1 MIHRTPQSYR
11 GRFAPTP
18 SGPLH
23 LGSLLTALAS
33 WLEARSRGG
42 TWVLRIDD
50 LDQLRCVAGADQ
62 QILQQLS
69 AHGLHWDDAPR
80 YQSQH
85 LAEYAAAREQLQRN
99 GLLYACDCT
108 RARLQEES
116 LPGIAGRIYSGRC
129 RDRGLALDG
138 HAQRLRV
145 DDKPVTLEDRWQG
158 LQVREPRR
166 DLGDFVVWRRDS
178 VPGYAL
184 ACVVD
189 DLAMQIS
196 DVVRGADLLDASLQQ
211 KFLMRPFGA
220 TAPDYAHLP
229 VLGGA
234 DGRKLSKQNHA
245 NPLNA
250 ETAMQNLRRCLQ
262 WLGQDP
268 PATASA
274 SVPDILQHAACSP
287 SLERRPG
294 SAPRQH
300 RGGAKPLSLA

>member
-1 MIHRTPQSYR
+1 MIVGTPQSYR

-42 TWVLRIDD
+42 TWSLRIDD
-50 LDQLRCVAGADQ
+50 LDQPRCVPGADR

-69 AHGLHWDDAPR
+69 AHGLHWDGAPR

-85 LAEYAAAREQLQRN
+85 LAEYANAREQLQLD

-129 RDRGLALDG
+129 RDRGLAFDD

-145 DDKPVTLEDRWQG
+145 DADPVTLDDRWQG
-158 LQVREPRR
+158 LQLRDPQR
-166 DLGDFVVWRRDS
+166 DLGDFVIWRRDGI
-178 VPGYAL
+178 PGYAL

-211 KFLMRPFGA
+211 KLLMRQFGA

-229 VLGGA
+229 VLGGS

-245 NPLNA
+245 HPLNA
-250 ETAMQNLRRCLQ
+250 ETAADNLRQCLH
-262 WLGQDP
+262 WLGQEP
-268 PATASA
+268 PAATEA
-274 SVPDILQHAACSP
+274 SVADILQHAVRHWSADRVPRLRSIVVEQ
-287 SLERRPG
+287 SL
-294 SAPRQH
+294 
-300 RGGAKPLSLA
+300 